1 MVFEMFFLK
10 IHLKN
15 HFVGSLQPFCSGVGL
30 GASTFWLPQPNPPNS
45 KWDCLHCFT
54 LFCEMWDS
62 WVQPVQRF
70 AAGSLAMRSYSAME
84 RQSAAATGVKKET
97 ADSHGFVPGDAWWWL
112 FMVMHGDDWIWM
124 DMIGEYWWCMVM
136 HGDAW
141 WCMVMGAVDSGWYW
155 MIDDDSGW

>member
-1 MVFEMFFLK
+1 MLISKKITEPICSDFVMNDEDYEECVVLFL
-10 IHLKN
+10 
-15 HFVGSLQPFCSGVGL
+15 
-30 GASTFWLPQPNPPNS
+30 
-45 KWDCLHCFT
+45 

-97 ADSHGFVPGDAWWWL
+97 PDSHGFVPGDAWWWL

-136 HGDAW
+136 HGD
-141 WCMVMGAVDSGWYW
+141 GSG
-155 MIDDDSGW
+155 G

>member
-30 GASTFWLPQPNPPNS
+30 GASTFWLHPTPQIPS
-45 KWDCLHCFT
+45 GIALHCFI

-70 AAGSLAMRSYSAME
+70 AAGSLAMRSYSGME
-84 RQSAAATGVKKET
+84 RQSAAATRVKKNNRQIHMV
-97 ADSHGFVPGDAWWWL
+97 SCRVNPGESWWIL
-112 FMVMHGDDWIWM
+112 VMHGN
-124 DMIGEYWWCMVM
+124 
-136 HGDAW
+136 AW
-141 WCMVMGAVDSGWYW
+141 
-155 MIDDDSGW
+155 